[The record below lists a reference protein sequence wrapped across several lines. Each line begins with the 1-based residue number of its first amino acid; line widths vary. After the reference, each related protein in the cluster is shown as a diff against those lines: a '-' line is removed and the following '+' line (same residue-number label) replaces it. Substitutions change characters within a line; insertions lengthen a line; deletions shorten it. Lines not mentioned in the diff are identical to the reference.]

1 MKTFSAKLKKICLR
15 LAHPDILFWV
25 LPFMILVL
33 VIGTV
38 SQKELGILESQN
50 RYFSSY
56 FFMLGFIPLPGGL
69 TLISILLI
77 NLLAKFLFKSHW
89 SWAKAGTI
97 VTHFGVLVLIL
108 GGAVTYFTSRDG
120 YLMVGEGDSSNIVED
135 YHQRMVVVRE
145 GDRLIYQLPFE
156 DVHNGLQINP
166 PDTKFS
172 LTIDKACFNCGI
184 TRRAESEQDG
194 WTSPGKFMRL
204 DAKAS
209 DPQDEK
215 NMTGIEFSVSG
226 AGADMDG
233 KYLTFD
239 KFPKPPQ
246 ITVTSPQPAT
256 YTIAIE
262 RKKREL
268 PFSLSLQKF
277 KQDFHPGT
285 DMASAYQSNIVVIDG
300 DSSWPVLIEMNEPLR
315 YRGYTFYQSSFDITG
330 DKPYT
335 VLTVVENKGRIFPYI
350 STLIVALGLILH
362 LVIRISGKGKA
373 NA

>member
-1 MKTFSAKLKKICLR
+1 M
-15 LAHPDILFWV
+15 AHPDILFWV

-33 VIGTV
+33 VIGTI
-38 SQKELGILESQN
+38 SQKELGILESQT

-56 FFMLGFIPLPGGL
+56 FYMLGFIPLPGGL
-69 TLISILLI
+69 TLITLLFI
-77 NLLAKFLFKSHW
+77 NLLAKFLFKSDW

-108 GGAVTYFTSRDG
+108 GGAITYFTSRDG
-120 YLMVGEGDSSNIVED
+120 YLMVGEGDQSNIVED

-145 GDRLIYQLPFE
+145 GEAIIYQLPFE
-156 DVHNGLQINP
+156 QVSDGLQITP
-166 PDTKFS
+166 ADATFS
-172 LTIDKACFNCGI
+172 LTITKSCFNCGI
-184 TRRAESEQDG
+184 SRRPESEQDG

-204 DAKAS
+204 DKKAS

-233 KYLTFD
+233 NYLTFD

-246 ITVTSPQPAT
+246 IEVGARI

-268 PFSLSLQKF
+268 PFSISLQEF

-285 DMASAYQSNIVVIDG
+285 DMARAYQSDVTVIDG
-300 DSSWPVLIEMNEPLR
+300 DNSWPVLIEMNEPLR

-350 STLIVALGLILH
+350 STLIIALGLILH
-362 LVIRISGKGKA
+362 LVIRISGRGKA

>member
-1 MKTFSAKLKKICLR
+1 MNSFSAKLKKIGFR

-33 VIGTV
+33 VIGTIA
-38 SQKELGILESQN
+38 QKDLGILVAQE

-56 FFMLGFIPLPGGL
+56 FYLLGFIPLPGGL
-69 TLISILLI
+69 TLITILLV

-97 VTHFGVLVLIL
+97 VTHFGVLVLVL
-108 GGAVTYFTSRDG
+108 GGAITYFTSHEG

-135 YHQRMVVVRE
+135 YHQRMVTVSE
-145 GDRLIYQLPFE
+145 GKNIIYQLPFE
-156 DVHNGLQINP
+156 AVHDGLNIQPNGTPFSITI
-166 PDTKFS
+166 TKS
-172 LTIDKACFNCGI
+172 CFNCGI
-184 TRRAESEQDG
+184 TRRAESDQEG
-194 WTSPGKFMRL
+194 WTSPGKFMQL
-204 DAKAS
+204 NAKEA

-215 NMTGIEFSVSG
+215 NMTGIEFSVFG
-226 AGADMDG
+226 AGSDMDG

-246 ITVTSPQPAT
+246 IEITGTEPHI

-268 PFSLSLQKF
+268 PFSISLQKF
-277 KQDFHPGT
+277 KQEFHPGT
-285 DMASAYQSNIVVIDG
+285 DMARAYQSNIIVKDG
-300 DSSWPVLIEMNEPLR
+300 DTSWPALIEMNEPLR
-315 YRGYTFYQSSFDITG
+315 HRGYTFYQSSFDISG
-330 DKPYT
+330 AKPYT

-350 STLIVALGLILH
+350 STLIIAIGLILH
-362 LVIRISGKGKA
+362 LVIRLSA
-373 NA
+373 RRSSHV

>member
-1 MKTFSAKLKKICLR
+1 MKKIGFR

-33 VIGTV
+33 VVGTI
-38 SQKELGILESQN
+38 SQKELGILVAQE

-56 FFMLGFIPLPGGL
+56 FYVLGFVPLPGGL
-69 TLISILLI
+69 TLITLLFI

-97 VTHFGVLVLIL
+97 VAHFGVLVLIL
-108 GGAVTYFTSRDG
+108 GGAITYFTSHDG
-120 YLMVGEGDSSNIVED
+120 YLMVGEGDTSNIVED
-135 YHQRMVVVRE
+135 YHQRMFVVRN
-145 GDRLIYQLPFE
+145 GQDIIYQLPFE
-156 DVHNGLQINP
+156 QVRDGLKVYPLQTEFSITIN
-166 PDTKFS
+166 KS
-172 LTIDKACFNCGI
+172 CFNCGI
-184 TRRAESEQDG
+184 SRRAEADQTG
-194 WTSPGKFMRL
+194 WTSPGKFMQL
-204 DAKAS
+204 DLKPS

-215 NMTGIEFSVSG
+215 NMTGIEFAVDG
-226 AGADMDG
+226 AGDAMNG

-246 ITVTSPQPAT
+246 IEIASAAGEKPVT

-268 PFSLSLQKF
+268 PFSISLQTF

-285 DMASAYQSNIVVIDG
+285 DMARAYQSTITVTDNGV
-300 DSSWPVLIEMNEPLR
+300 SWPAVIQMNEPLR
-315 YRGYTFYQSSFDITG
+315 YRGYTLYQSSFDVTG

-335 VLTVVENKGRIFPYI
+335 VLTVVENKGRLFPYI
-350 STLIVALGLILH
+350 STLIIAAGLILH
-362 LVIRISGKGKA
+362 LVIRIAGRRGSHA
-373 NA
+373 